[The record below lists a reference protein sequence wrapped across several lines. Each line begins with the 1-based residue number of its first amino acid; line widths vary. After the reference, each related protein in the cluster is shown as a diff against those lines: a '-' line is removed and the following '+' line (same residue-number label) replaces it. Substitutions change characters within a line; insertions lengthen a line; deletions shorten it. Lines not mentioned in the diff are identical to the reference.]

1 MLENVII
8 LLRSYKISKGTNPQ
22 KVIHTTV
29 DGKTYLS
36 NLSPKCKNDI
46 DFSGTLLF
54 NGSELNP
61 MTSTPYLGSESLSS
75 SPTCSSRQTFIF
87 H

>member
-1 MLENVII
+1 MMSLFYWEAT
-8 LLRSYKISKGTNPQ
+8 RNPQ
-22 KVIHTTV
+22 KLIHTTV
-29 DGKTYLS
+29 DGKTNFN